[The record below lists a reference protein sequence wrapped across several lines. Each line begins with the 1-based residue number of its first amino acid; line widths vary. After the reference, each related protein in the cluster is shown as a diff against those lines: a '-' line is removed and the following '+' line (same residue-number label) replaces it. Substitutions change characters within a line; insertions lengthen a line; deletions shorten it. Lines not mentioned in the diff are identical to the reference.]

1 MWIFFFISL
10 VFDYSLPIFV
20 LSFFDFLTSL
30 RHPKQPWVAGLWV
43 GVLAQAHSQMK
54 APKLACRLL
63 GFRIA
68 RPSAKLLA
76 KSFC

>member
-1 MWIFFFISL
+1 M
-10 VFDYSLPIFV
+10 
-20 LSFFDFLTSL
+20 SL

-43 GVLAQAHSQMK
+43 GGQAQAHSWMK

>member
-1 MWIFFFISL
+1 MDFFFTSL
-10 VFDYSLPIFV
+10 VFDYSLPIFL
-20 LSFFDFLTSL
+20 LSFFLFLTSL
-30 RHPKQPWVAGLWV
+30 RHPKQPWVPGLWV
-43 GVLAQAHSQMK
+43 KGQAQAHSQMK